1 MADDASARTR
11 LTPRRA
17 AVAALLVVFVLLVLG
32 AATGSIP
39 APLVA
44 LATGALTIPA
54 IVALR
59 RRAREL
65 ERETALRRQRPTE
78 NGG

>member
-1 MADDASARTR
+1 MIEGASARTR
-11 LTPRRA
+11 LPRRA
-17 AVAALLVVFVLLVLG
+17 AVAALLVLFALLTLG

-39 APLVA
+39 APVVA

-54 IVALR
+54 IVVLR

-65 ERETALRRQRPTE
+65 ERASALRRQRPTE